1 MAYFITEECIACG
14 VCEGDCPESCIT
26 AGDDVYVIDE
36 NKCTECGACVE
47 SCPVDAPQK
56 K

>member
-14 VCEGDCPESCIT
+14 VCEAECPESCIT
-26 AGDDVYVIDE
+26 ANRDVYVIDE
-36 NKCTECGACVE
+36 EKCTECGACADA
-47 SCPVDAPQK
+47 CPVEAPQK